1 VLTVY
6 GAECLDG
13 EIGIWTEFIEGRTL
27 AAMMRESG
35 PLPPA
40 DVIEIGLDLCGA
52 LAAVHAAGLLHRD
65 VKAQNVMRESG
76 GRIVLMDFGAGH
88 DLEVPARAG
97 ELVGTPLYLAPE
109 ILDGGAA
116 STHSDV
122 YALAV
127 LLYFLVTGSHPV
139 SGRTLDEV
147 RAAHR
152 EGRAVWPRDEYADV
166 PEPLA
171 KVITQGLVATPSE
184 RYPSV
189 GEFEAALRGAQGG
202 VNKPGDWIETTDDA
216 ARARRRASLLGRV
229 SVAAGIGLIV
239 IVGALILDL
248 GRWRRHVDRPDFTKA
263 TPAVHRILFP
273 RVAVTQVGWP
283 SRDGRFFPFVDDTRN
298 VEVFETVTGRSHRV
312 TDTMAKGEGGKST
325 VMSPNGDRVAYT
337 WTMPYGAFEL
347 RIVDADGSW
356 PHVLIAREAAFEPV
370 ASDWSRDGRYIVC
383 WFKRR
388 TGDADLAL
396 VAVDGSQPR
405 VLFTLPNAHP
415 GRPVLSPDG
424 RFVAY
429 YSDSGCSAS
438 TAPERCLFIADV
450 NGKAP
455 RVLLHAKADGAL
467 SWTPDGK
474 AIFFARDT
482 TRPFQTDGWILPVR
496 DGVAVGSPRIL
507 AANIGPVVHPTLGD
521 NGAFAYLRDTT
532 TAELYTA
539 TIDLT
544 GRTVAGAPVRIPAA
558 DSDSH
563 AAPSWSPDGRWLA
576 YMRLPP
582 SPNGYKP
589 NSVLMIQDL
598 HSGEQRQLHPTLA
611 FLGSYIPR
619 WLKSRALIV
628 WGRDRESADRFG
640 FYRVDTETSETTQI
654 VVVGLTGFPAV
665 FDCSPDG
672 RDFLYVDGRR
682 GIIVRQFGTGHERTL
697 VPIRAGE
704 AIGVIGMSPNG
715 RLVAFSYYYND
726 EWGLAVQAIGGD
738 RNDVVRSS
746 QTYINFVGWTPDSR
760 DVLYSTNPAKALNME
775 APNELWRISTR
786 GGFSL
791 NLHLSALMSKGGR
804 IALSPD
810 GRRVAYSEQS
820 DLHELWVREGFL
832 RGLKDV
838 LQLQDRPRP

>member
-1 VLTVY
+1 MADPSGPQPDLDGPAAEALAAAILDGRAVDWGAADSDVGTDYAEEFRVVATLVAVHRVPVAPASSPPTQATHGQVPERQPSTWGPLTRLECIGEGSFGRVFRAWDARLQRHVALKLLHAPATDAVSSPSRAIDEARLLARVRHSHVLTVY

-283 SRDGRFFPFVDDTRN
+283 SRDGR
-298 VEVFETVTGRSHRV
+298 
-312 TDTMAKGEGGKST
+312 
-325 VMSPNGDRVAYT
+325 
-337 WTMPYGAFEL
+337 
-347 RIVDADGSW
+347 
-356 PHVLIAREAAFEPV
+356 
-370 ASDWSRDGRYIVC
+370 
-383 WFKRR
+383 
-388 TGDADLAL
+388 
-396 VAVDGSQPR
+396 
-405 VLFTLPNAHP
+405 
-415 GRPVLSPDG
+415 
-424 RFVAY
+424 
-429 YSDSGCSAS
+429 
-438 TAPERCLFIADV
+438 
-450 NGKAP
+450 
-455 RVLLHAKADGAL
+455 
-467 SWTPDGK
+467 
-474 AIFFARDT
+474 
-482 TRPFQTDGWILPVR
+482 
-496 DGVAVGSPRIL
+496 
-507 AANIGPVVHPTLGD
+507 
-521 NGAFAYLRDTT
+521 
-532 TAELYTA
+532 
-539 TIDLT
+539 
-544 GRTVAGAPVRIPAA
+544 
-558 DSDSH
+558 
-563 AAPSWSPDGRWLA
+563 
-576 YMRLPP
+576 
-582 SPNGYKP
+582 
-589 NSVLMIQDL
+589 
-598 HSGEQRQLHPTLA
+598 
-611 FLGSYIPR
+611 
-619 WLKSRALIV
+619 
-628 WGRDRESADRFG
+628 
-640 FYRVDTETSETTQI
+640 
-654 VVVGLTGFPAV
+654 
-665 FDCSPDG
+665 
-672 RDFLYVDGRR
+672 
-682 GIIVRQFGTGHERTL
+682 
-697 VPIRAGE
+697 
-704 AIGVIGMSPNG
+704 
-715 RLVAFSYYYND
+715 
-726 EWGLAVQAIGGD
+726 
-738 RNDVVRSS
+738 
-746 QTYINFVGWTPDSR
+746 
-760 DVLYSTNPAKALNME
+760 
-775 APNELWRISTR
+775 
-786 GGFSL
+786 
-791 NLHLSALMSKGGR
+791 
-804 IALSPD
+804 
-810 GRRVAYSEQS
+810 
-820 DLHELWVREGFL
+820 
-832 RGLKDV
+832 
-838 LQLQDRPRP
+838 